1 MTSLERTRAHLNVA
15 PMLVALAI
23 ASSFAAGIVIGG
35 PVLNL
40 SMQPTSW
47 SASQQLLD
55 SGRTWELQR
64 AQQAVQG
71 ATPATSDERV
81 GAGGAA
87 WETERR
93 QVIPRNR

>member
-1 MTSLERTRAHLNVA
+1 MTYLERSRARLNVA
-15 PMLVALAI
+15 PLLVALAI

-40 SMQPTSW
+40 SMQATPW
-47 SASQQLLD
+47 SASQQLLEK
-55 SGRTWELQR
+55 GRTWELER

-71 ATPATSDERV
+71 TIHATANERV
-81 GAGGAA
+81 RAGGAA
-87 WETERR
+87 WEAERR